1 MTQVDEFLA
10 WAERDRNRSPHTL
23 SRYRQ
28 VLARLATTCDP
39 ATATVEQVEAWWAT
53 RYDTAPATR
62 ENELACLRT
71 FYRWMMRFDHRPDDP
86 TRRLDAPKVPNKVP
100 RPIGQADLDRLL
112 GPLTEDAPDVR
123 RAIALGAYSGMRV
136 SEAAGLDWSMI
147 DQEARRIYV
156 RGKGQKER
164 VFGLSPVLLD
174 KLLPDTGGNVVAG
187 GGKAISGAVLQRRV
201 NRLMARHDIPHTFHD
216 LRKRAATLALAKGV
230 NPVAVTQA
238 FGWASIQTAQSYAV
252 VGDETLDE
260 IAAAIV

>member
-1 MTQVDEFLA
+1 MTLVDDFLT
-10 WAERDRNRSPHTL
+10 WAERDRNRSRHTL
-23 SRYRQ
+23 ARYRT
-28 VLARLATTCDP
+28 VLAKLGATCDP

-53 RYDTAPATR
+53 RYDAAPGTR
-62 ENELACLRT
+62 ENELACLRS

-100 RPIGQADLDRLL
+100 RPIGQSDLDRLM

-136 SEAAGLDWSMI
+136 SEVAGLDWSMI
-147 DQEARRIYV
+147 DLESRRIYV
-156 RGKGQKER
+156 RGKGRKER
-164 VFGLSPVLLD
+164 VFGLSPILLD
-174 KLLPDTGGNVVAG
+174 KLLPQVEGNVVCAG
-187 GGKAISGAVLQRRV
+187 GNPHSADALQRRV
-201 NRLMARHDIPHTFHD
+201 NRLMERNGINHRFHD

-238 FGWASIQTAQSYAV
+238 FGWSSIQTAQAYAV